1 MAFHLSRRAALVGV
15 TAALAGSSRAQPALP
30 ASPIALNIIDVAGNL
45 QLTKPALE
53 RFRTENPRLVSRIT
67 YSQAPSPELP
77 AKLRAQQDAN
87 RVDIDLV
94 LTGPGALSDGVVQG
108 LWTQLLPDFAA
119 ALPDLDA
126 VFHPNARMMQ
136 QNFGKGQG
144 IAVVYTPSG
153 PLFEYAPD
161 RVRDVPRTAADLL
174 GWARAHPNRF
184 FYARPYNSGPG
195 WTFLQGLPYILGDA
209 DPKDPV
215 RGWDKTW
222 AYLSALNETIDYYP
236 SGTGA
241 MMKELGDGSRDMVVS
256 TCGWDINPRVLGTV
270 PKEVAVFML
279 EGTHWVPDT
288 QFMCIP
294 KGIAGE
300 RVAVLLRLMSFMLE
314 PAQQAGTF
322 DRGYFYPG
330 PVVANVTLNAASAE
344 SRQVIAEFGRRS
356 TTAGSRTCRPK
367 RRLRRT
373 AWFRHSGDGTSRSA
387 PSARSSRDAAL
398 RRGWPRPPPH
408 LRPVAGLIEAGLDC
422 AGYWPKTTDP
432 RVLEGFREALPA
444 PARGLQPA
452 GAAGRPIR
460 LRSSSPPP
468 SRATAPPSRSD
479 AMRFG
484 KDVLMDKPGV
494 TTPRSSG
501 VERTSPK
508 PGASFPSASPNDS

>member
-1 MAFHLSRRAALVGV
+1 LAFHLPRRTALVG
-15 TAALAGSSRAQPALP
+15 AAAVLAGPVQAQPTLP
-30 ASPIALNIIDVAGNL
+30 ASPLALHVIDVAGNL
-45 QLTKPALE
+45 QLTRPGIE
-53 RFRTENPRLVSRIT
+53 RFRAENPRLVSRIA

-77 AKLRAQQDAN
+77 AKLRAQQQAN

-108 LWTQLLPDFAA
+108 LWTPLLPASSA

-136 QNFGKGQG
+136 QNFGRGQG
-144 IAVVYTPSG
+144 IAVAYTPSG
-153 PLFEYAPD
+153 PLFEYAPG
-161 RVRDVPRTAADLL
+161 RVRDVPKTAPDLL

-209 DPKDPV
+209 NPKDPI

-222 AYLSALNETIDYYP
+222 AFLAALGETIDYYP

-256 TCGWDINPRVLGTV
+256 TCGWDINPRALGTV
-270 PKEVAVFML
+270 PKEVEVFML

-294 KGIAGE
+294 KGIAPE

-330 PVVANVTLNAASAE
+330 PVTAGVTLDAAPAE
-344 SRQVIAEFGRRS
+344 SRQVIAEFGRLQYDRWI
-356 TTAGSRTCRPK
+356 TDVPAEVPLTPDRLVQAF
-367 RRLRRT
+367 RRWDEQIG
-373 AWFRHSGDGTSRSA
+373 AK
-387 PSARSSRDAAL
+387 AA
-398 RRGWPRPPPH
+398 
-408 LRPVAGLIEAGLDC
+408 
-422 AGYWPKTTDP
+422 K
-432 RVLEGFREALPA
+432 
-444 PARGLQPA
+444 
-452 GAAGRPIR
+452 
-460 LRSSSPPP
+460 
-468 SRATAPPSRSD
+468 
-479 AMRFG
+479 
-484 KDVLMDKPGV
+484 
-494 TTPRSSG
+494 
-501 VERTSPK
+501 
-508 PGASFPSASPNDS
+508 